1 MIKEEV
7 WMFLNGQLM
16 VHGEDEN
23 GEFLHLPDDIYYMAL
38 TCGADIHDILR
49 VSMFLGMLD

>member
-7 WMFLNGQLM
+7 WMFLNGHLM
-16 VHGEDEN
+16 VHGEDAD
-23 GEFLHLPDDIYYMAL
+23 GEFLHLPDDIYEMAL
-38 TCGADIHDILR
+38 TYGADMHDILR